1 MTKLTKTKAIEV
13 LNELI
18 KYHQIGLTAMSET
31 AKLCEQNGIRLQGL
45 SQNRKELFVTHGLND
60 LAEALGEELKPH
72 ERESWKIGFEYDG
85 YFIFNTID

>member
-1 MTKLTKTKAIEV
+1 MTRLTKAKAIEI
-13 LNELI
+13 LYMLMH
-18 KYHQIGLTAMSET
+18 YHQIRQKAMSET